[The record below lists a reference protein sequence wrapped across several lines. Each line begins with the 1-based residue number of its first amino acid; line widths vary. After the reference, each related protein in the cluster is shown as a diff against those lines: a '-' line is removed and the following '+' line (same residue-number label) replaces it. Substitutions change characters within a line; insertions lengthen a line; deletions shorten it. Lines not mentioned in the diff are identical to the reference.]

1 MTKTNHNVSGKESL
15 PMLRGNLGS
24 PKFRVTF
31 LLLLASVIS
40 ILFLRL
46 IWGFILPL
54 LMAAVMAGLASP
66 VYRRLV
72 KLFRNHKAVASAV
85 TVFLSLCLIAV
96 PIFLL
101 IGIVA
106 NEAIGITEVTADWL
120 KEHIQEQKIQDIP
133 ALQKLLPYQD
143 QIVEKAGQF
152 ASKAASFVAQALA
165 GGATG
170 AARFFLMMFI
180 TLYAM
185 FFFLKDSRAIL
196 DWIFAYTPLSVS
208 EKERLVATFNSV
220 ARATL
225 KGTFVIGIVQ
235 GGLAGAAFAV
245 AGIEGAMF
253 WGVIMTVLSI
263 IPGIGTALV
272 WVPAVIYL
280 AMIGRVGAAVGLA
293 VWCAIVVG
301 TADNILRPIL
311 VGKDTK
317 MPDLLILVTTLGG
330 LILFGAAGIVIGP
343 IIGALFITVWD
354 LWSAAIEEAK
364 PAFINASTEGSDY
377 GK

>member
-46 IWGFILPL
+46 IWGFLLPL

>member
-46 IWGFILPL
+46 IWGFLLPL

-120 KEHIQEQKIQDIP
+120 KENIQEQKIQDIP

-245 AGIEGAMF
+245 AGIEGALF

-293 VWCAIVVG
+293 AWCVIVVG

-330 LILFGAAGIVIGP
+330 LILFGAVGIVIGP
-343 IIGALFITVWD
+343 IIGALFITVWN
-354 LWSAAIEEAK
+354 LCNEAIGEAK
-364 PAFINASTEGSDY
+364 PASG
-377 GK
+377 

>member
-46 IWGFILPL
+46 IWGFLLPL

-120 KEHIQEQKIQDIP
+120 KENIQEQKIQDNP

-170 AARFFLMMFI
+170 AVRFFLMMFI

-245 AGIEGAMF
+245 AGIEGALF